1 VRRRLI
7 LFYLITLL
15 GLTFALPVQADQL
28 PTTPFSDSSASDAS
42 QPSLTFS
49 TKPSQ
54 RRHHYAIP
62 QNTPVPLEGIRWP
75 SKKVTICMQTD
86 DPHIQQAFRDAVK
99 RWNKT
104 KAIHFRW
111 IKNANKAE
119 VIAQSGDL
127 SDNSQSATVGYVTSQ
142 LGSTKTE
149 FDPDT
154 HTLIRATSTLDAT
167 QLDYTSRHFRS
178 EVAQHEL
185 GHAIG
190 LAHAPSYAHSVM
202 IPRNI
207 QTGITKNDVK
217 SVRMLYHD

>member
-1 VRRRLI
+1 MRRRLI
-7 LFYLITLL
+7 LIYLITLL
-15 GLTFALPVQADQL
+15 GLAVALPARADQL
-28 PTTPFSDSSASDAS
+28 PTTPFSDSSASNVN

-49 TKPSQ
+49 TKTPQ

-62 QNTPVPLEGIRWP
+62 QNTPVPLEGIRWS

-99 RWNKT
+99 RWNRT